1 MRAIQVTVHGGPE
14 VLKTADLPVPEPGSG
29 EIRIKLEAAGVN
41 YIDIYQRTGL
51 YPLEPPFTP
60 GMEGAGVIDAV
71 GGGVTE
77 VAAGARVAYAMTVG
91 SYAEY
96 AIVPAA
102 AAVVLPAEVSTRV
115 GAAVFLQ
122 GLTAHYLATGTVAL
136 QAGSTALVH
145 AAAGGVGRLLV
156 QVAKRRGA
164 TVFATVSTAAKA
176 TMVRALGA
184 DHVLDYGDFPAQVAD
199 LTGGVGVDVVYDSVG
214 QATFDGSLAALRPRG
229 HLVSYGQSSG
239 PVTGFQPG
247 MLSQHGSLYL
257 TRPSLGDYIADREKL
272 VARSSELFAWIAA
285 GELDVLI
292 HREYPLAA
300 AAAAHQALASRTT
313 TGKLLLIP

>member
-1 MRAIQVTVHGGPE
+1 MRAIQVTGHGGPE
-14 VLKTADLPVPEPGSG
+14 VLGTTDLPLPEPGPG
-29 EIRIKLEAAGVN
+29 DVRIRLEAAGVN
-41 YIDIYQRTGL
+41 FIDIYQRSGL
-51 YPLEPPFTP
+51 YPLQPPFTP
-60 GMEGAGVIDAV
+60 GMEGAGVVDAV
-71 GGGVTE
+71 GAGVTE

-102 AAVVLPAEVSTRV
+102 AVVELPAAVSTRL

-122 GLTAHYLATGTVAL
+122 GLTAHYLAVSTVPL
-136 QAGSTALVH
+136 HPGSTALVH

-164 TVFATVSTAAKA
+164 TVLATVSSAAKA
-176 TMVRALGA
+176 AMVRALGA
-184 DHVLDYGDFPAQVAD
+184 DQVLDYADFAAAARRA
-199 LTGGVGVDVVYDSVG
+199 TGGAGVDVVYDSVG
-214 QATFDGSLAALRPRG
+214 RATFDGSLEALRRRG

-239 PVTGFQPG
+239 PVTDFQPAR
-247 MLSQHGSLYL
+247 LSQAGSLYL
-257 TRPSLGDYIADREKL
+257 TRPTLADYIADRDEL
-272 VARSSELFAWIAA
+272 LARSRELFAWMAA

-292 HREYPLAA
+292 HREYPLAE
-300 AAAAHQALASRTT
+300 AAAAHRALAGRAT